1 MSIPEAQLETW
12 SKQGSVTQSK
22 STYATVRNVVLEPNA
37 PYSCRSFDVFLQGSY
52 GNDTNI
58 YADSD
63 VDVVMMLDSIFYTDL
78 DFLNETEKAAYNA
91 ARSPASYTFDLFQT
105 EVVQHLVGRFET
117 VVKPGRKAVFIPG
130 SGNRRDCDVVPCVE
144 LRRYT
149 GFNSFSDQNY
159 HTGICFWTPEGTQIV
174 NFPEQHSAN
183 ATRKHQN
190 TNGWFKPAVR
200 ILKNMRNAMIDK
212 GYIKDGVA
220 PSYFLE
226 GMLYN
231 VPDAKFGK
239 SYNSTVADALNWVI
253 NCDRSK
259 LVCAN
264 ELYYL
269 CNPTSPIT
277 WRAEQLQAYLDA
289 ARKFWQ
295 EC

>member
-1 MSIPEAQLETW
+1 MSIPESQLETW
-12 SKQGSVTQSK
+12 AKLGSITQSK
-22 STYATVRNVVLEPNA
+22 STYDTVRNVLRDSSA
-37 PYSCRSFDVFLQGSY
+37 PYSARSFDIFLQGSY
-52 GNDTNI
+52 GNNTNI

-63 VDVVMMLDSIFYTDL
+63 VDIVIMLDSIFYTDL
-78 DFLNETEKAAYNA
+78 DQLNETEKTAYNA
-91 ARSPASYTFDLFQT
+91 ARSPASYTFDQFKK
-105 EVVQHLVGRFET
+105 EVVQHLINRFGSG
-117 VVKPGRKAVFIPG
+117 VKSGKKAVFIPE
-130 SGNRRDCDVVPCVE
+130 SGNRRDCDVLPCVE

-149 GFNSFSDQNY
+149 RFNNFADQNY
-159 HTGICFWTPEGTQIV
+159 HTGVCFWTPEGTMII
-174 NFPEQHSAN
+174 NFPKQHSAN
-183 ATRKHQN
+183 ATTKHQN
-190 TNGWFKPAVR
+190 TYGWYKPAVR

-231 VPDAKFGK
+231 VPDAKFGT
-239 SYNSTVADALNWVI
+239 SYNSTVVDALNWVI

-269 CNPTSPIT
+269 CNPSSPVT
-277 WRAEQLQAYLDA
+277 WRTEQLQTFLDA

-295 EC
+295 EW